1 MHDEIFSLT
10 QKKLLSLVKKFSTE
24 FGLVG
29 GTAIALHIGH
39 RRSIDFDL
47 FTLKDFNSENIRKV
61 IRSEHTIE
69 TIFVEHPNELTML
82 VDGVKMTFFQYPFPI
97 EFSTALEGVIYMP
110 DLLTLAAMKAY
121 ALGRRA
127 KWKDY
132 VDLFF
137 IFKQFSL
144 SDVVE
149 KTQSIFAG
157 EFNEKLF
164 REQLAYFKDIDY
176 SETVDFL
183 PNHYV
188 SDKEIK
194 DTLLQASLERAP
206 LTSITQKANNK
217 SI

>member
-1 MHDEIFSLT
+1 MHNEIFSES
-10 QKKLLSLVKKFSTE
+10 QKKLLPLIKTLSFD

-29 GTAIALHIGH
+29 GTAIALQIGH

-47 FTLKDFNSENIRKV
+47 FTLNDFDTDKIRGT
-61 IRSEHTIE
+61 IRSEHTIGSVFIE
-69 TIFVEHPNELTML
+69 NSNELTLL
-82 VDGVKMTFFQYPFPI
+82 VDEVKTTFFKYPFPI
-97 EFSTALEGVIYMP
+97 EFTIKLGEIIRMP
-110 DLLTLAAMKAY
+110 DLITLAAMKAY

-132 VDLFF
+132 VDLYF

-144 SDVVE
+144 LDVV
-149 KTQSIFAG
+149 KKAKSIFAG

-183 PNHYV
+183 PNYQK
-188 SDKEIK
+188 SDREIK
-194 DTLLQASLERAP
+194 DSLLHESLERQHIDIP
-206 LTSITQKANNK
+206 GPKG
-217 SI
+217 